1 MASLAANRD
10 ENRQR
15 ADGRQL
21 RRDRQE
27 VRSSALVISVAKIH
41 TNWHGEL

>member
-21 RRDRQE
+21 RRDRE
-27 VRSSALVISVAKIH
+27 GVRSPALVISAAKIH
-41 TNWHGEL
+41 THWYLEL